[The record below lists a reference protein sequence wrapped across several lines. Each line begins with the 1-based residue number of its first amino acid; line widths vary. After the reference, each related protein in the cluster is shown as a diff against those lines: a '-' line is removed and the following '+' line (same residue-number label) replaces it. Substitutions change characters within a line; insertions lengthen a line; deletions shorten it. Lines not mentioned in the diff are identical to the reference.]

1 MRQQRHLATRVVIAT
16 QEPTISPVLLDLCN
30 VTIIHRFT
38 SPAWFRAIKAHIAGA
53 HRDGPAAED
62 NPGRDLFRQIVHLGT
77 GEALFFCPT
86 ALLDVEVVD
95 APVVGEDNGEDQ
107 GAADSLAYMSGKHRV
122 RRMGPGHAHVRVR
135 RRITVDG
142 GRSMIEW

>member
-53 HRDGPAAED
+53 RGDDSAAE
-62 NPGRDLFRQIVHLGT
+62 NNSEKDLFHHIVRLGT

-86 ALLDVEVVD
+86 ALLHVEVVD
-95 APVVGEDNGEDQ
+95 
-107 GAADSLAYMSGKHRV
+107 GKHRV
-122 RRMGPGHAHVRVR
+122 LRMGPGHAHVRVR

-142 GRSMIEW
+142 GRSMIEE